1 MKDLWKSVILGLSII
16 ISVWVLSMAL
26 TYRSRNSH
34 TIQATGLGEI
44 EFTSD
49 QIVWSG
55 SFSVQA
61 NNRIDAYNAIE
72 RDKELVKKYLDDN
85 GVKADEIIWSFANVE
100 ANFRSLYN
108 SEGNYVGS
116 TFSHYSASQSFT
128 ITSADIDKIEE
139 ISRSISS
146 LAKQNV
152 NISSESPSYY
162 YTHLSEIK
170 QKLIELASADAKC
183 RCKAIADNAGSGL
196 GKLQSANLGVFQITD
211 PTGSDDYSYGGAFN
225 TWSRDKKA
233 SITVRV
239 VFQLK

>member
-1 MKDLWKSVILGLSII
+1 MKDLWKMVILGLSII
-16 ISVWVLSMAL
+16 VSVWILSLAL

-55 SFSVQA
+55 TFSVQA
-61 NNRIDAYNAIE
+61 NTRIDAYNSIE
-72 RDKELVKKYLDDN
+72 RDKEIVKKYLADN
-85 GVKADEIIWSFANVE
+85 GVKDSEIIWKFTDVE

-108 SEGNYVGS
+108 NEGNYIGS

-128 ITSADIDKIEE
+128 VTSTEIDKVEK

-152 NISSESPSYY
+152 NISSDSPDYY

-170 QKLIELASADAKC
+170 QQLIELASADAKR
-183 RCKAIADNAGSGL
+183 RCKAIADNAGGGL
-196 GKLQSANLGVFQITD
+196 GQLQSANLGVFQITD
-211 PTGSDDYSYGGAFN
+211 PTGSDEYSYGGAFN